1 MKRLGL
7 MASLL
12 LATTVQGQELTAAEQ
27 FFNHLSGLCG
37 KAYSGELIKGAAA
50 AMVLR
55 ASRW

>member
-27 FFNHLSGLCG
+27 FLTTYPVCVARPTVVS
-37 KAYSGELIKGAAA
+37 
-50 AMVLR
+50 
-55 ASRW
+55 